1 MAGDVA
7 DSIRQVP
14 RPKLSMRVVEALRA
28 RLLAGEIPPG
38 KKLPTESR
46 LTETFGVS
54 RTVIREALAAL
65 AADGLVEARQGAGVF
80 VIAKPST
87 AFSAIGLDIGNK
99 ISVALNVLEVRMGIE
114 IEAAAFAA
122 ERRSG
127 AQEAGIQEAY
137 LEFDRL
143 LALDAPTNEAD
154 FGFHRAIAQATN
166 NSFYV
171 EVLDGLGSRTIP
183 CNNTTPWGTED
194 VVSRD
199 YQIGLQ
205 REHAA
210 ILDAI
215 SRQDAAG
222 ARQAMRHHLWS
233 SQERYRARLRE
244 RAGVF
249 GAPGA
254 EPGGESLHN

>member
-1 MAGDVA
+1 MAAGSDA
-7 DSIRQVP
+7 GTPLGP
-14 RPKLSMRVVEALRA
+14 RPKLSAHVAGELRA
-28 RLLAGEIPPG
+28 QLLAGAYPPG
-38 KKLPTESR
+38 GKLPTENR
-46 LTETFGVS
+46 LAERFGVS
-54 RTVIREALAAL
+54 RTVVREALAAL
-65 AADGLVEARQGAGVF
+65 AADGLVKARQGAGVF
-80 VIAKPST
+80 AIAKASAP
-87 AFSAIGLDIGNK
+87 FSAIGLDLGNK

-143 LALDAPTNEAD
+143 LAADQPTNEAD
-154 FGFHRAIAQATN
+154 FAIHRAIAEATN

-171 EVLDGLGSRTIP
+171 EVLDALGSRTIP

-194 VVSRD
+194 IVSQD
-199 YQIGLQ
+199 YQRGLQ

-210 ILDAI
+210 IIAAI
-215 SRQDAAG
+215 SRQDVAA
-222 ARQAMRHHLWS
+222 ARASMRQHLWG

-244 RAGVF
+244 RTAALGPAGPQP
-249 GAPGA
+249 ATD
-254 EPGGESLHN
+254 LHHT

>member
-1 MAGDVA
+1 MTTETA
-7 DSIRQVP
+7 DNRLAP
-14 RPKLSMRVVEALRA
+14 RRKLSAHVVEVLRG
-28 RLLAGEIPPG
+28 RMIAGEIPPG

-46 LTETFGVS
+46 LTEAFGVS
-54 RTVIREALAAL
+54 RTVVREALAAL

-80 VIAKPST
+80 AVAKPSA

-99 ISVALNVLEVRMGIE
+99 ISVALNVLEVRMGLE
-114 IEAAAFAA
+114 IEAAGFAA

-127 AQEAGIQEAY
+127 AQEAGIHEAY

-143 LALDAPTNEAD
+143 LDLDAPTNEAD
-154 FGFHRAIAQATN
+154 FAIHRAIAQATN
-166 NSFYV
+166 NPFYV
-171 EVLDGLGSRTIP
+171 EVLDALGSRTIP

-194 VVSRD
+194 EVSRE

-210 ILDAI
+210 IIAAI
-215 SRQDAAG
+215 SRQDAAA
-222 ARQAMRHHLWS
+222 ARQSMRQHLWG

-244 RAGVF
+244 RTGVLGTLGPQPDDNF
-249 GAPGA
+249 
-254 EPGGESLHN
+254 LHT

>member
-1 MAGDVA
+1 VA
-7 DSIRQVP
+7 SDLGETLPLAP
-14 RPKLSMRVVEALRA
+14 RLKLSARVAGELRSQ
-28 RLLAGEIPPG
+28 LLAGAYPPG
-38 KKLPTESR
+38 RKLPTENR
-46 LTETFGVS
+46 LAERFGVS
-54 RTVIREALAAL
+54 RTVVREAMAAL
-65 AADGLVEARQGAGVF
+65 AADGLVEARQGAGIFAV
-80 VIAKPST
+80 AKAST

-122 ERRSG
+122 ERRSR

-143 LALDAPTNEAD
+143 LALEQPTNEAD
-154 FGFHRAIAQATN
+154 FAIHRAIAEATN

-171 EVLDGLGSRTIP
+171 EVLDALGSRTIP

-199 YQIGLQ
+199 YQLGLQ

-210 ILDAI
+210 IIAAI
-215 SRQDAAG
+215 SRQDAAA
-222 ARQAMRHHLWS
+222 ARASMRQHLWS
-233 SQERYRARLRE
+233 SQERYRNRLRE
-244 RAGVF
+244 RTGAF
-249 GAPGA
+249 GAPVPQ
-254 EPGGESLHN
+254 PGTDLLQT